1 MSAVKL
7 PQVAKTYDKDNESAT
22 RKALEIA
29 DAENFKR
36 GQDMRLQRGERLIK
50 KAAVGGNLF
59 EIGVDATGRLF
70 TVSTS

>member
-7 PQVAKTYDKDNESAT
+7 PQAARAYDKDNESAT
-22 RKALEIA
+22 RKAVETA

-50 KAAVGGNLF
+50 KASTGGNLF

-70 TVSTS
+70 TVSTT